1 MRHRCTALHGLSV
14 VYATEEAQKDQKT
27 GVPNNVLASTM
38 CADRSFSQNTANLVF
53 GSQAD
58 KMPQEFIHNRE
69 KPRGEKIDVASM
81 QSASHYP

>member
-1 MRHRCTALHGLSV
+1 
-14 VYATEEAQKDQKT
+14 
-27 GVPNNVLASTM
+27 M

-58 KMPQEFIHNRE
+58 KMPRDFIHNRE
-69 KPRGEKIDVASM
+69 KPRDEKFDVASM

>member
-1 MRHRCTALHGLSV
+1 
-14 VYATEEAQKDQKT
+14 
-27 GVPNNVLASTM
+27 M